1 MSNMDKCRYKLKT
14 QRHSSHRQIF
24 GLLAHVPASSR
35 ILEIGIGS
43 GSIGK
48 GLSQKSFEI
57 IGIEKDSSLAKQA
70 TDYYQR
76 ILVLDLDKEDIP
88 FLESFDFIILADILE
103 HLEDPAG
110 LLKRARG
117 LLKDNGKIIVS
128 IPNISNWV
136 IRLKLA
142 FGKFEYQDRGI
153 LDRDHIRFFT
163 FKTAERLI
171 EEAGFKIVNHYATSI
186 PFQFLIKPR
195 IISDCINEV
204 YYPFAKLCPRLFGY
218 QFIFTAVKSG
228 KT

>member
-1 MSNMDKCRYKLKT
+1 MDKCRYELKT

-24 GLLAHVPASSR
+24 RLLANAPASSR
-35 ILEIGIGS
+35 ILEVGIGS
-43 GSIGK
+43 GSIGR
-48 GLSQKSFEI
+48 GLSQKRFEI
-57 IGIEKDSSLAKQA
+57 VCIEKDSSLAKQA
-70 TDYYQR
+70 ADYYQR

-103 HLEDPAG
+103 HLEDPEE
-110 LLKRARG
+110 LLKRARD

-128 IPNISNWV
+128 IPNIANWV

-163 FKTAERLI
+163 FKTAEDLI
-171 EEAGFKIVNHYATSI
+171 QKSGFEILTYCPTSI
-186 PFQFLIKPR
+186 PFQFLVKPR

-204 YYPFAKLCPRLFGY
+204 YYPFAKFCPRIFAY
-218 QFIFTAVKSG
+218 QFVFTAVKSE

>member
-14 QRHSSHRQIF
+14 QRYSSHRQIF
-24 GLLAHVPASSR
+24 GLLAHAPASSR

-43 GSIGK
+43 GSIAK
-48 GLSQKSFEI
+48 GLSQKNFEI
-57 IGIEKDSSLAKQA
+57 IGIEKDSSLAEQA
-70 TDYYQR
+70 GDYYQN

-88 FLESFDFIILADILE
+88 FLEPFDFIILADILE
-103 HLEDPAG
+103 HLEDPEG
-110 LLKRARG
+110 LLKRVRG

-128 IPNISNWV
+128 MPNIANWV

-153 LDRDHIRFFT
+153 LDKDHVRFFT
-163 FKTAERLI
+163 FKTAEDLI
-171 EEAGFKIVNHYATSI
+171 QKSGFEILTYCPTSI
-186 PFQFLIKPR
+186 PFQFLVKPR

-204 YYPFAKLCPRLFGY
+204 YYPFAKLCPRFFAY
-218 QFIFTAVKSG
+218 QFIFTAVKSE